1 MEAERTRGFTLVEV
15 MIAVVI
21 IAILAAIAYP
31 AYTSHLQKARRA
43 DATTTLLGAAQQL
56 ERCFTR
62 FDAYDA
68 NGCPAAWQTGNGHY
82 LIEAEITAAS
92 FLLTAE
98 PTGPQQADPCGS
110 LTLNHLGQRTPV
122 GGPHRCWGS

>member
-21 IAILAAIAYP
+21 IAILATIAYP
-31 AYTSHLQKARRA
+31 AYNAYVQKARRA
-43 DATTTLLGAAQQL
+43 DATTALLGAAQQL

-68 NGCPAAWQTGNGHY
+68 DGCPTQWQTENGFY
-82 LIEAEITAAS
+82 QIQAEITPSS
-92 FLLTAE
+92 FLLTAA
-98 PTGPQQADPCGS
+98 PTGPQEADPCGS
-110 LTLNHLGQRTPV
+110 LTLNHRGQRTPAA
-122 GGPHRCWGS
+122 GPHRCWGS

>member
-15 MIAVVI
+15 MITVVI

-31 AYTSHLQKARRA
+31 AYNAHVQKARRA
-43 DATTTLLGAAQQL
+43 DATTALLGAAQQL

-68 NGCPAAWQTGNGHY
+68 DGCPATWQTENGFY
-82 LIEAEITAAS
+82 VIEAEVTPIS

-98 PTGPQQADPCGS
+98 PTGPQQADLCGS
-110 LTLNHLGQRTPV
+110 LTLNHRGQRTPV
-122 GGPHRCWGS
+122 PGPHRCWGS

>member
-1 MEAERTRGFTLVEV
+1 MEAERHRGFTLVEL

-31 AYTSHLQKARRA
+31 AYTSHVQKARRA
-43 DATTTLLGAAQQL
+43 DATTALLGAAQQL

-68 NGCPAAWQTGNGHY
+68 DGCPGAWQTEGGFY
-82 LIEAEITAAS
+82 LIQAEITATG
-92 FLLTAE
+92 FLLTAD
-98 PTGPQQADPCGS
+98 PTGPQQTDPCGS
-110 LTLNHLGQRTPV
+110 FTLNHLGQRTPA